1 MRIGQRQNR
10 CSHYFSQDSRTAG
23 HTTRQTTN
31 KIRMEERD
39 YYHKLFRQVAGNLM
53 WFLAGLAV
61 CGLITVG
68 IHRYSLEE
76 ETRDTVTVV
85 KVKVDTL
92 FREKPVPVKEYL
104 IRYARVARVN
114 DSLKTEHETD
124 DVLSYSGNSN
134 ATEGTSAE
142 PTFTIPI
149 SQKEYKDSTYH
160 AWVSGYMA
168 SLDSIEVYQK
178 NILTTQ
184 TITEWRKP
192 PRLSFGI
199 TGGYGYGLGSGSF
212 EPFVGIG
219 VSYRLWPRR

>member
-1 MRIGQRQNR
+1 
-10 CSHYFSQDSRTAG
+10 
-23 HTTRQTTN
+23 
-31 KIRMEERD
+31 MEERD

-68 IHRYSLEE
+68 IHRCSLEE
-76 ETRDTVTVV
+76 ETRDTVAVV

-114 DSLKTEHETD
+114 DSLKTEHETEN
-124 DVLSYSGNSN
+124 VLSYSENIN

-149 SQKEYKDSTYH
+149 TQKEYRDSTYR

-168 SLDSIEVYQK
+168 NLDSIEVYRR
-178 NILTTQ
+178 NVYTTQ
-184 TITEWRKP
+184 TITVRKKTP
-192 PRLSFGI
+192 KVSFGVV
-199 TGGYGYGLGSGSF
+199 GGYGYGFRSRQM
-212 EPFVGIG
+212 EPFIGVGINWRF
-219 VSYRLWPRR
+219 VPP

>member
-1 MRIGQRQNR
+1 MKRLERIIVSWLIFLIGIGTYTCIVLGIMSM
-10 CSHYFSQDSRTAG
+10 CSHDT
-23 HTTRQTTN
+23 
-31 KIRMEERD
+31 E
-39 YYHKLFRQVAGNLM
+39 
-53 WFLAGLAV
+53 
-61 CGLITVG
+61 
-68 IHRYSLEE
+68 LEK
-76 ETRDTVTVV
+76 DTVQVTMVV
-85 KVKVDTL
+85 VDTL
-92 FREKPVPVKEYL
+92 LEKQPVPVKEEVV
-104 IRYARVARVN
+104 RYVRVPCVKE
-114 DSLKTEHETD
+114 SEKTEHETGG
-124 DVLSYSGNSN
+124 VLSYSENIN
-134 ATEGTSAE
+134 APDTENEGTSAE

-168 SLDSIEVYQK
+168 SLDSIEVYQR

-184 TITEWRKP
+184 TITAWRKP

>member
-1 MRIGQRQNR
+1 
-10 CSHYFSQDSRTAG
+10 
-23 HTTRQTTN
+23 
-31 KIRMEERD
+31 MEERD

-114 DSLKTEHETD
+114 DSLKTEHEAD
-124 DVLSYSGNSN
+124 DVLSYSEEIN

-142 PTFTIPI
+142 STFTIPI
-149 SQKEYKDSTYH
+149 TQKEYRDSTYR

-168 SLDSIEVYQK
+168 NLDSIEVYRR
-178 NILTTQ
+178 NVYTTK
-184 TITEWRKP
+184 TITVSKKA
-192 PRLSFGI
+192 PRLSVGVV
-199 TGGYGYGLGSGSF
+199 GGYGYGLRSQRM
-212 EPFVGIG
+212 EPFVGVGINWRF
-219 VSYRLWPRR
+219 VPP

>member
-1 MRIGQRQNR
+1 
-10 CSHYFSQDSRTAG
+10 
-23 HTTRQTTN
+23 
-31 KIRMEERD
+31 MEERD

-68 IHRYSLEE
+68 IHRCSLEE

-104 IRYARVARVN
+104 VRYARVARVN
-114 DSLKTEHETD
+114 DSLKTEHD
-124 DVLSYSGNSN
+124 SGNVN

-149 SQKEYKDSTYH
+149 TQKEYRDSTYR

-168 SLDSIEVYQK
+168 NLDSIEVYRR
-178 NILTTQ
+178 NVYTTQ
-184 TITEWRKP
+184 TITVRKKAP
-192 PRLSFGI
+192 KVSLGVV
-199 TGGYGYGLGSGSF
+199 GGYGYGFRSRQM
-212 EPFVGIG
+212 EPFIGVGINWRF
-219 VSYRLWPRR
+219 VPP